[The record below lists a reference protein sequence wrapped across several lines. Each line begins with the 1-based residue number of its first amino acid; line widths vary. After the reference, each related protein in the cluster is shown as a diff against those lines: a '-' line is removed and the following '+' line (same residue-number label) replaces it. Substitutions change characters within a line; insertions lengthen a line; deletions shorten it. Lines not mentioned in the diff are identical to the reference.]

1 MHDRKD
7 SCGGSIM
14 VRFICILRELI
25 RPFTLL
31 ALRQERLLGLVTIRR
46 HMDRGSGRCLA
57 EFQEDE
63 KERPSEN
70 SLLSAMGWVVIIAFK
85 PLLHV
90 FRETGSMDVLY
101 WLIGGGL
108 FDTVGCLFFFLD
120 KYKYMH
126 PVWHFFV
133 LGGSICHFI
142 SIYLLV

>member
-1 MHDRKD
+1 MEGMYWFELLEKSAPMHT
-7 SCGGSIM
+7 
-14 VRFICILRELI
+14 ILY
-25 RPFTLL
+25 
-31 ALRQERLLGLVTIRR
+31 
-46 HMDRGSGRCLA
+46 
-57 EFQEDE
+57 
-63 KERPSEN
+63 K
-70 SLLSAMGWVVIIAFK
+70 
-85 PLLHV
+85 HV

-108 FDTVGCLFFFLD
+108 FYTVGCLFFFLD